1 MNLTIRNVAFISYD
15 LQIANIPLTLDI
27 NNENQLALFMGEL
40 LSEYNDK
47 TSMQKLVSAII
58 KMLDD
63 TVYNEPIKA
72 ICYHQISK
80 SIVKQIK
87 ETGNFKNSSY
97 YKFLWQDSNSVCN
110 KGYPQKKPY
119 IQAEILK
126 LTFTS
131 DERSGAMGL
140 FYKLDQI
147 KGTYVGYYDRFSGER
162 TILVSISKKA
172 VHHGKIAFR
181 ILKEVVSF
189 LRHLPN
195 TAPEDKLFLL
205 VVNFFYFIIFNN
217 VMYALG
223 QQLMNKNAFYVQ
235 EEKRKV

>member
-1 MNLTIRNVAFISYD
+1 
-15 LQIANIPLTLDI
+15 
-27 NNENQLALFMGEL
+27 
-40 LSEYNDK
+40 
-47 TSMQKLVSAII
+47 
-58 KMLDD
+58 
-63 TVYNEPIKA
+63 
-72 ICYHQISK
+72 
-80 SIVKQIK
+80 
-87 ETGNFKNSSY
+87 
-97 YKFLWQDSNSVCN
+97 
-110 KGYPQKKPY
+110 
-119 IQAEILK
+119 
-126 LTFTS
+126 
-131 DERSGAMGL
+131 MGL

-195 TAPEDKLFLL
+195 TAPEDKRFLL
-205 VVNFFYFIIFNN
+205 VVKFFYFIIFNN